1 MDINMQRDLQAEL
14 NRYFQDAA
22 AMGFSHDQALS
33 TLHEMQ
39 DDATMN
45 PASRYELARLKL
57 LKGCGA

>member
-1 MDINMQRDLQAEL
+1 MDINLQRDLQAEL

-39 DDATMN
+39 DEATMN
-45 PASRYELARLKL
+45 PASRYELARRKL
-57 LKGCGA
+57 SEGGDA